1 MGREGAHEGSAL
13 DVVEETLTKDDF
25 LALMKR
31 VPVIDWRRSIEIDP
45 NTAFGKP
52 VVRGTRLAAEFILDL
67 YAGGWTDQD
76 VLTSYPDLTIED
88 LRAVF
93 AFAADCVA
101 TKQIPPMHD
110 RVSVR

>member
-1 MGREGAHEGSAL
+1 MDRDEAHGGQAL
-13 DVVEETLTKDDF
+13 DVVEEELTEDEF

-31 VPVIDWRRSIEIDP
+31 APVVDWRRFIKTDP
-45 NTAFGKP
+45 DIAFGKP

-76 VLTSYPDLTIED
+76 VLANYPHLTIED

-93 AFAADCVA
+93 AFAADCA
-101 TKQIPPMHD
+101 AEKQ
-110 RVSVR
+110 VRPVRERISG